1 MGLIMGH
8 QHGGHSHG
16 IPGTA
21 TGRHRKKLVIVVAIT
36 AAVVVI
42 QVIGAVLS
50 GSLALLADA
59 GHMLSDAA
67 GVSLA
72 LLASWFATRPA
83 TAKRTFGMQRA
94 EVLAALANGVALMVI
109 AVVVFIEAVKRF
121 GDVGEIHT
129 GLMLGA
135 ALAGGAANLVCL
147 LILRSGQ
154 KESLNLRGA
163 YLEVLGDLLGSAA
176 VVVAAI
182 VIATTGY
189 RNADPLASILI
200 ALMIIPRAWSLL
212 REVIDVLLE
221 ATPKDIDLDKLRTHI
236 MDVDGVVDAHDIH
249 VWTITSGVPVF
260 SAHVV
265 VEDATL
271 TAEGMDVVLDRLIH
285 CLSTHFDTEH
295 CTFQLEPLSHAR
307 HEGEQHA

>member
-1 MGLIMGH
+1 MGH
-8 QHGGHSHG
+8 QHGGHTHG
-16 IPGTA
+16 IQGTA
-21 TGRHRKKLVIVVAIT
+21 TGRHRKKLIIVVAIT
-36 AAVVVI
+36 AGVVVI

-94 EVLAALANGVALMVI
+94 EVLAALANAVVLMVI

-135 ALAGGAANLVCL
+135 AVVGGAANLVSL

-154 KESLNLRGA
+154 KDSLNLRGA

-221 ATPKDIDLDKLRTHI
+221 ATPKHIDLENLRTHI
-236 MDVDGVVDAHDIH
+236 MEVDGVVDAHDIH

-271 TAEGMDVVLDRLIH
+271 TAEGMDVVLDRLID
-285 CLSTHFDTEH
+285 CLSNHFDTDH

-307 HEGEQHA
+307 HEDEQHA